1 MERYEI
7 PHLLL
12 QANMAFNYNP
22 TSEQYEAFAISIE
35 NYTYTF
41 VKAIVLPEYLR
52 SLRAVR
58 PVCGSLKVLRSKP
71 FNIIDRD
78 TRREFLRDLMA
89 LSRYFKKRPEFL
101 LPMRKYR
108 IIG

>member
-12 QANMAFNYNP
+12 QANMVFNYNP
-22 TSEQYEAFAISIE
+22 TLEQYEAFTISIE

-41 VKAIVLPEYLR
+41 VKAIMLPEYLR
-52 SLRAVR
+52 SIRAGR